1 MGILFTKILKII
13 EFHIIVLVFQ
23 SIGSQFELLPPREII
38 AASDAFGEARQQLQN
53 TELW

>member
-1 MGILFTKILKII
+1 MST
-13 EFHIIVLVFQ
+13 FQ
-23 SIGSQFELLPPREII
+23 SIGSQFELLPPRETV